1 MENINLSP
9 TTIHGDGSMSG
20 NNLIQTNGKNKF
32 LDNYNRMKK
41 SDTEQLLMGLP
52 EFVIKDMVLYF
63 LLDEYPK
70 RNNYIT
76 GVLEVFVNQLNLK
89 DIKDVKIF
97 DMVQWCKTAI
107 EARNKGICSGY
118 AFLDYCDTGVDKEIG
133 YLDLMKHVKNELPI
147 SEYLTG
153 MTDEDMYKFLSE
165 SAFNYMVNRITKNK
179 FLFEQCEDY
188 EALQAT
194 IDGLREGKDVEEEYL
209 NLKKKI
215 ERNREKYYRIN
226 LGSKV
231 GKSALETGFTANLN
245 EEECR
250 DENQRNLQLQVNGC
264 NKFKF
269 GHRWL
274 NMITGGGLESK
285 QLMVYGAPSGNGKTT
300 MMISSAIDMAL
311 YNPQVKHEPG
321 LTPCILYI
329 SAETGVE
336 DIKGRYIKM
345 LTGTDITWEDPLTR
359 EKMKLTDEE
368 IENELVEASRILS
381 RHTPTKIRFI
391 QVPNNSYSKNE
402 IIRDIEI
409 LRESEKLQVVAVIA
423 DYIKGF
429 RPVENHAE
437 NRIRIDNIT
446 SDLRALAIECDV
458 AVITA
463 SQVKVEMSNEVFKA
477 RGKMNT
483 SVIPRDCPETVFSE
497 SKGVVECADFALVF
511 AQTSETYERDEL
523 SDSIHF
529 THLEALVIKSR
540 AGKHN
545 AARCFIPYVEG
556 SQIAFQ
562 KDADL
567 LDENGKPVW
576 LTVKELQFKGDKEE
590 LEKHSSKKNN
600 NSSSLFA
607 NAARKKQATITPD
620 CTLGKETNVLDSL
633 PEAEFGNPALAG
645 MIAA

>member
-1 MENINLSP
+1 MENNNTQVP
-9 TTIHGDGSMSG
+9 VTIHGDGNISG
-20 NNLIQTNGKNKF
+20 NSLIQTNGKNKF
-32 LDNYNRMKK
+32 LENYNKMKK
-41 SDTEQLLMGLP
+41 TDTEQLLQGLP
-52 EFVIKDMVLYF
+52 EFIIKDMVLYF
-63 LLDEYPK
+63 LFDEYPK
-70 RNNYIT
+70 RSNYIT
-76 GVLEVFVNQLNLK
+76 GMLETFVNQLNLK
-89 DIKDVKIF
+89 HIKDVKIY
-97 DMVQWCKTAI
+97 DMIQWCKTAI
-107 EARNKGICSGY
+107 EARNKGIIGGY
-118 AFLDYCDTGVDKEIG
+118 AFLDYCDTGVEKEIG
-133 YLDLMKHVKNELPI
+133 YLDLMGHVKNELPI
-147 SEYLTG
+147 NEYLG
-153 MTDEDMYKFLSE
+153 NMSDEDMYKYLSE
-165 SAFNYMVNRITKNK
+165 SAFNYMVTRISKNK

-188 EALQAT
+188 EALQAI
-194 IDGLREGKDVEEEYL
+194 IDGLRDGKDVEEDYL
-209 NLKKKI
+209 ELKKKL
-215 ERNREKYYRIN
+215 ERNRQKFYRIN
-226 LGSKV
+226 AGSKA

-250 DENQRNLQLQVNGC
+250 DENQRNLAMQVNGC

-311 YNPQVKHEPG
+311 YNPDVKHEPG

-345 LTGTDITWEDPLTR
+345 LTGTDITWEDELTR
-359 EKMKLTDEE
+359 EKMKLSNEE

-391 QVPNNSYSKNE
+391 QVPNNSYSKAE

-423 DYIKGF
+423 DYLKGF
-429 RPVENHAE
+429 KPVENHVE

-477 RGKMNT
+477 RGKMET
-483 SVIPRDCPETVFSE
+483 SVIPKDCPETVFSE

-511 AQTSETYERDEL
+511 AQTSETYERDVL
-523 SDSIHF
+523 SDAIKF

-540 AGKHN
+540 AGRHN

-562 KDADL
+562 KDVDL
-567 LDENGKPVW
+567 FDEHNKPVW
-576 LTVKELQFKGDKEE
+576 LTVKELDFKGDRTEIDK
-590 LEKHSSKKNN
+590 KSKKNV
-600 NSSSLFA
+600 NSSGIFGTASG
-607 NAARKKQATITPD
+607 KKQTTVTPE
-620 CTLGKETNVLDSL
+620 CNLNKESNVLDSL
-633 PEAEFGNPALAG
+633 DTFGNPALAG
-645 MIAA
+645 MLAA

>member
-1 MENINLSP
+1 MENTNQQPI
-9 TTIHGDGSMSG
+9 TFHGDGSVTG
-20 NNLIQTNGKNKF
+20 NSLIQTGGKNKF
-32 LDNYNRMKK
+32 LDNYNKMKK
-41 SDTEQLLMGLP
+41 TDTEQLLQGIP
-52 EFVIKDMVLYF
+52 EFIIKDMVLYF
-63 LLDEYPK
+63 LFDNYPK
-70 RNNYIT
+70 KSSYIT
-76 GVLEVFVNQLNLK
+76 GMLETFINQLNLK
-89 DIKDVKIF
+89 HIKDVKIY
-97 DMVQWCKTAI
+97 DMIQWCKTAI
-107 EARNKGICSGY
+107 EARAKGICAGY
-118 AFLDYCDTGVDKEIG
+118 AFVDYCDTGIEKELG
-133 YLDLMKHVKNELPI
+133 YLDLMEHVKKELPI
-147 SEYLTG
+147 NEYIKG
-153 MTDEDMYKFLSE
+153 MTDEEMYKYLSE
-165 SAFNYMVNRITKNK
+165 SAFNYMINRISKNK

-194 IDGLREGKDVEEEYL
+194 IDGLREGKDVEEDYI

-215 ERNREKYYRIN
+215 ERNRQKFYRLN
-226 LGSKV
+226 LDNKA
-231 GKSALETGFTANLN
+231 GKSALETGFTANLS
-245 EEECR
+245 EDECR
-250 DENQRNLQLQVNGC
+250 DENQRNLQMQINGC

-345 LTGTDITWEDPLTR
+345 LTGVDITWEDELTR
-359 EKMKLTDEE
+359 EKMRLSDEE

-409 LRESEKLQVVAVIA
+409 LRESEKLQVVAIIA
-423 DYIKGF
+423 DYLKGF
-429 RPVENHAE
+429 KPVENHVE

-477 RGKMNT
+477 RGKMET
-483 SVIPRDCPETVFSE
+483 SVIPKDCPETVFSE

-511 AQTSETYERDEL
+511 AQTSETYERDVL
-523 SDSIHF
+523 SDAIKF

-540 AGKHN
+540 AGRHN

-562 KDADL
+562 KDVDL
-567 LDENGKPVW
+567 LDAHGKPMW
-576 LTVKELQFKGDKEE
+576 LTVKELDFKGDRSE
-590 LEKHSSKKNN
+590 LDK
-600 NSSSLFA
+600 
-607 NAARKKQATITPD
+607 KKQKVSNTSGLFSANNKKKQTTVTPE
-620 CTLGKETNVLDSL
+620 CNLNREGNVLDTL
-633 PEAEFGNPALAG
+633 PESTFGNPALAG
-645 MIAA
+645 AIVA

>member
-1 MENINLSP
+1 MENNNLQAP
-9 TTIHGDGSMSG
+9 VTIHGDGNISG
-20 NNLIQTNGKNKF
+20 NSLIQTNGKNKF
-32 LDNYNRMKK
+32 LENYNKMKK
-41 SDTEQLLMGLP
+41 TDTEQLLQGLP
-52 EFVIKDMVLYF
+52 EFIIKDMVLYF
-63 LLDEYPK
+63 LFDQYPK
-70 RNNYIT
+70 KSNYIT
-76 GVLEVFVNQLNLK
+76 GLLETFVNQLTLK
-89 DIKDVKIF
+89 HIKDVKIY
-97 DMVQWCKTAI
+97 DMIQWCKTAI

-118 AFLDYCDTGVDKEIG
+118 AFLDYCDTGVEKEIG
-133 YLDLMKHVKNELPI
+133 YLDLLGHVKNELPI
-147 SEYLTG
+147 NEYLG
-153 MTDEDMYKFLSE
+153 NMTDEDMYKYLSE
-165 SAFNYMVNRITKNK
+165 SAFNYMVTRISKNK

-194 IDGLREGKDVEEEYL
+194 IDGLREGKDVEEDYI

-215 ERNREKYYRIN
+215 ERNRQKFYRLN
-226 LGSKV
+226 MDSKV
-231 GKSALETGFTANLN
+231 GRSALETGFTANLN

-311 YNPQVKHEPG
+311 YNPDVKHEPG

-345 LTGTDITWEDPLTR
+345 LTGTDISWEDELTR
-359 EKMKLTDEE
+359 EKVRLSNEE

-381 RHTPTKIRFI
+381 RHTPTRIRFI

-409 LRESEKLQVVAVIA
+409 LRESERLQVVAVIA
-423 DYIKGF
+423 DYLKGF
-429 RPVENHAE
+429 KPVENHVE

-477 RGKMNT
+477 RGKMET
-483 SVIPRDCPETVFSE
+483 SVIPKDCPETVFSE

-511 AQTSETYERDEL
+511 AQTSETYERDVL
-523 SDSIHF
+523 SDAIKF

-540 AGKHN
+540 AGRHN

-562 KDADL
+562 KDFGL
-567 LDENGKPVW
+567 LDEHGKPVW
-576 LTVKELQFKGDKEE
+576 LTVKELEFKGDKSE
-590 LEKHSSKKNN
+590 LEKKKQKTTNSTGLFDKPSKK
-600 NSSSLFA
+600 
-607 NAARKKQATITPD
+607 KQVTVTPE
-620 CTLGKETNVLDSL
+620 CTMNKEGNVLDTL
-633 PEAEFGNPALAG
+633 PDAGFGNPALAG
-645 MIAA
+645 MLAA

>member
-1 MENINLSP
+1 MENNNLQAP
-9 TTIHGDGSMSG
+9 VTIHGDGNISG
-20 NNLIQTNGKNKF
+20 NSLIQTNGKNKF
-32 LDNYNRMKK
+32 LENYNKMKK
-41 SDTEQLLMGLP
+41 TDTEQLLQGLP
-52 EFVIKDMVLYF
+52 EFIIKDMVLYF
-63 LLDEYPK
+63 LFDQYPK
-70 RNNYIT
+70 KSNYIT
-76 GVLEVFVNQLNLK
+76 GLLETFVNQLTLK
-89 DIKDVKIF
+89 HIKDVKIY
-97 DMVQWCKTAI
+97 DMIQWCKTAI

-118 AFLDYCDTGVDKEIG
+118 AFLDYCDTGVEKEIG
-133 YLDLMKHVKNELPI
+133 YLDLLGHVKNELPI
-147 SEYLTG
+147 NEYLG
-153 MTDEDMYKFLSE
+153 NMTDEDMYKYLSE
-165 SAFNYMVNRITKNK
+165 SAFNYMVTRISKNK

-194 IDGLREGKDVEEEYL
+194 IDGLREGKDVEEDYI

-215 ERNREKYYRIN
+215 ERNRQKFYRLN
-226 LGSKV
+226 MDSKV
-231 GKSALETGFTANLN
+231 GRSALETGFTANLN

-311 YNPQVKHEPG
+311 YNPDVKHEPG

-345 LTGTDITWEDPLTR
+345 LTGTDISWEDELTR
-359 EKMKLTDEE
+359 EKVRLSNEE

-381 RHTPTKIRFI
+381 RHTPTRIRFI

-409 LRESEKLQVVAVIA
+409 LRESERLQVVAVIA
-423 DYIKGF
+423 DYLKGF
-429 RPVENHAE
+429 KPVENHVE

-477 RGKMNT
+477 RGKMET
-483 SVIPRDCPETVFSE
+483 SVIPKDCPETVFSE

-511 AQTSETYERDEL
+511 AQTSETYERDVL
-523 SDSIHF
+523 SDAIKF

-540 AGKHN
+540 AGRHN

-562 KDADL
+562 KDFGL
-567 LDENGKPVW
+567 LDEHGKPVW
-576 LTVKELQFKGDKEE
+576 LTVKELDFKGDKSE
-590 LEKHSSKKNN
+590 LEKKKQKTTNTSGLFDKPSKK
-600 NSSSLFA
+600 
-607 NAARKKQATITPD
+607 KQVTVTPE
-620 CTLGKETNVLDSL
+620 CTMNKEGNVLDTL
-633 PEAEFGNPALAG
+633 PDAGFGNPALAG